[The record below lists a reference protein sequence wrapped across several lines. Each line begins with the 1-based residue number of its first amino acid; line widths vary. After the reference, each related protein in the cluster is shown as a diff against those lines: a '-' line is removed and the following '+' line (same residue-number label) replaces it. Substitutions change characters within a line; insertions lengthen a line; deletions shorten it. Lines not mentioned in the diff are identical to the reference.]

1 MIEQGQ
7 SSYSVDERLSPTDEK
22 NDEDSDW
29 LCEYLTKIQDTL
41 HEELV
46 YIEQE
51 VDIEDV
57 TKGET
62 FEGPSYEDFTQ
73 KDSDENLD
81 FKPLYSGAAITV

>member
-1 MIEQGQ
+1 M
-7 SSYSVDERLSPTDEK
+7 
-22 NDEDSDW
+22 
-29 LCEYLTKIQDTL
+29 
-41 HEELV
+41 

-73 KDSDENLD
+73 KDSDEDDNLD
-81 FKPLYSGAAITV
+81 FKPLSSGAAITV

>member
-1 MIEQGQ
+1 MKILTGYLNIWQK
-7 SSYSVDERLSPTDEK
+7 YRTLSTK
-22 NDEDSDW
+22 N
-29 LCEYLTKIQDTL
+29 
-41 HEELV
+41 LV

-81 FKPLYSGAAITV
+81 FKPLYAGAAITV